1 MTADRVLLAHGSG
14 GKLSHELVTRVFA
27 PAFANPALAELHDG
41 ARLELAGGRLAFT
54 TDSYVVKPLFFA
66 GGDIGK
72 LAVCGTVNDLAM
84 CGAEP
89 RYLSAG
95 FIIEEGF
102 PLADLTRIVASMR
115 AAAAEAGV
123 SIVTGDT
130 KVVEKGAADGVY
142 INTAGVG
149 SLLPGTDITPR
160 RVIPGQ
166 DIILS
171 GPLGDHAVAVM
182 AGRHGLNLPES
193 VVSDCA
199 PLSGLVREMLT
210 AVPQVAVL
218 RDPTR
223 GGLATTLNEIAGQ
236 AAVGIIADEAAIP
249 VRPAVQAVCDILGLD
264 PLYLA
269 NEGKLLAFV
278 ENSYSEELLAIMRT
292 HPYGREARVIGRV
305 VAAPAGQVGLRT
317 GIGGIR
323 LLDMLTGDQLPRI
336 C

>member
-1 MTADRVLLAHGSG
+1 MTAEKILLAHGSG
-14 GKLSHELVTRVFA
+14 GKLSHELVAEVFA
-27 PAFANPALAELHDG
+27 PAFANPSLDELHDG
-41 ARLELAGGRLAFT
+41 ARLDFAGTRLAFS

-102 PLADLTRIVASMR
+102 PLADLKRIVASMR

-130 KVVEKGAADGVY
+130 KVVEKGAADGIY

-149 SLLPGTDITPR
+149 SLLPGTDISPR
-160 RVIPGQ
+160 RVAPGQ

-182 AGRHGLNLPES
+182 AGRHGLSLPAA
-193 VVSDCA
+193 VASDCA
-199 PLSGLVREMLT
+199 PLGGLVREMLT

-223 GGLATTLNEIAGQ
+223 GGLATTLNEIAVQ
-236 AAVGIIADEAAIP
+236 SSVGIIVEEAAIP

-264 PLYLA
+264 PLYMA

-278 ENSYSEELLAIMRT
+278 ETKYSGQLLAAMRA
-292 HPYGREARVIGRV
+292 HPYGREAVIIGRAA
-305 VAAPAGQVGLRT
+305 AAPAGQVGLKT
-317 GIGGIR
+317 DIGGIR
-323 LLDMLTGDQLPRI
+323 LLDMLVGDQLPRI